1 MLSKAQFQNTKHN
14 QEILGGDNPINDS
27 ESEWNRGG
35 GSSMMV
41 QQKPAGIMNATVSSM
56 TQNPPAYTNNNG
68 GVGTNNLIGQSKK
81 RSMNQVQTG
90 VG

>member
-1 MLSKAQFQNTKHN
+1 
-14 QEILGGDNPINDS
+14 
-27 ESEWNRGG
+27 
-35 GSSMMV
+35 MMV